1 MVSLVVKAT
10 GVWLI
15 IVIAAIFNGLLR
27 EKVLTSLIGAR
38 FSLPVSGLLL
48 SLLVLLVA
56 FIFVPFFNTQ
66 QPGIYFV
73 VGILWVAL
81 TLAFEL
87 LFGHFVLQKSWQ
99 EIIRVFDLRNGDL
112 FAVVLL
118 ITAIAPWLAAKAR
131 GIL

>member
-1 MVSLVVKAT
+1 MISLVGKAI
-10 GVWLI
+10 GIWLI

-27 EKVLTSLIGAR
+27 EKLLTSLIGAR
-38 FSLPVSGLLL
+38 FALPVSGLLL

-56 FIFVPFFNTQ
+56 FIFVPFLNYQ

-99 EIIRVFDLRNGDL
+99 EIFRVFDLRNGDL
-112 FAVVLL
+112 FVVVLL
-118 ITAIAPWLAAKAR
+118 ITAFSPWLAAKAR